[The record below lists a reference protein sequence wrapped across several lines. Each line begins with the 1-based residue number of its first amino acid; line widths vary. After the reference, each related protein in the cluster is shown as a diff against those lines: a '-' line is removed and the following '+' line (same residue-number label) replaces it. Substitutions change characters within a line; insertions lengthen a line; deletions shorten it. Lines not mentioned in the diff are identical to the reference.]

1 MRSRT
6 NATLI
11 DFITLIF
18 LAVILQSTTTTAQQ
32 QCAQRSCYPATG
44 DLLIGRENKL
54 YASSTCGLKKAEQY
68 CIVGFLKEQKKC
80 FTCDSRNASDRL
92 ANGYKRSHRLKYMV
106 SDKVEDKLKTWWQAQ
121 NGKENVYIQV

>member
-1 MRSRT
+1 MQRC
-6 NATLI
+6 I
-11 DFITLIF
+11 DFISFLL
-18 LAVILQSTTTTAQQ
+18 LAVLLQSTTTIAQQ

-54 YASSTCGLKKAEQY
+54 YGSSTCGLKQAEQY

-92 ANGYKRSHRLKYMV
+92 PNGYKTSHRLKYMV